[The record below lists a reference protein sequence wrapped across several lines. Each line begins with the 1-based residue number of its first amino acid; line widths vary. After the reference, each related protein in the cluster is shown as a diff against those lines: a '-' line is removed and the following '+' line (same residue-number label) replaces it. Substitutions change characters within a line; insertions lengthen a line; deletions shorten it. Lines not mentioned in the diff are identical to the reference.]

1 MKNSLKMKETMI
13 IMITKIIC
21 RFKNIIYLLLQIYQD
36 KKIQV
41 SVKKI
46 VL

>member
-1 MKNSLKMKETMI
+1 MKNSLKLKETMI
-13 IMITKIIC
+13 IMITKIIS